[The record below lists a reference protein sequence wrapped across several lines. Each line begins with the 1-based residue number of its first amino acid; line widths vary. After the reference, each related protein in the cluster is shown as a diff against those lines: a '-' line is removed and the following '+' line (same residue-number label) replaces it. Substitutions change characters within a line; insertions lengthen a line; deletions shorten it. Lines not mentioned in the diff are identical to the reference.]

1 MEALTALD
9 FQILDAISK
18 IHCDFLDILM
28 PLITKL
34 GDDGIVPIAVAL
46 ILTCIPKTR
55 KAGVTIMVSLALGF
69 IVCNLTLKP
78 LVARIRPY
86 DVNTAVQILVDRL
99 HDFSFPSAHTTALF
113 ALAVPLGHYY
123 PRGRIWFYLAAIA
136 VAFSRLY
143 LYVHYPSDVLAGMI
157 FGILFGVVAVLLVKW
172 AAKRFPTLFQPKKGT

>member
-9 FQILDAISK
+9 FQILDAVATLQ
-18 IHCDFLDILM
+18 CDLLDVLM

-34 GDDGIVPIAVAL
+34 GDDGIIPLAVAL

-55 KAGVTIMVSLALGF
+55 KAGITVLVSLALGF

-86 DVNTAVQILVDRL
+86 EVNTAIELLVERL
-99 HDFSFPSAHTTALF
+99 HDFSFPSGHTTALF

-123 PRGRIWFYLAAIA
+123 RRGRIWFYLAAIA

-157 FGILFGVVAVLLVKW
+157 FGILFGIAAIFLVKW
-172 AAKRFPTLFQPKKGT
+172 MHNRFPHLFQPQKGN